1 MSTAIVSA
9 LIMFAIA
16 AVISMGVALL
26 IKVIFLVIRKLN
38 TPPRT

>member
-1 MSTAIVSA
+1 MSTAIVGA

-26 IKVIFLVIRKLN
+26 IKGLFVAIRKIN
-38 TPPRT
+38 TPPRS